1 MTKKV
6 VVLMG
11 GLSSEREVSLA
22 SGANVSAALKQA
34 GYDVFD
40 YDLTR
45 DLRSFIDMIETQKP
59 DAVFNALHG
68 KYGEDGCVQGI
79 LDIMGVPYTHSGRM
93 ASALAMNKAAAK
105 KMYRTAGLPVAADR
119 LVTKEQILA
128 GDVLPY
134 PFVLKPVC
142 DGSSVGVFIFNHDN
156 GKKPFE
162 GMEYPYADD
171 AEILAEEYVAGRELT
186 VAVMDGT
193 PLGVL
198 EIIPSKGFYNYNAKY
213 SDGGA
218 RHVVPAAIPAA
229 VYAEAMRTAAEA
241 HKALGCRG
249 ISRSD
254 IRYDDTGA
262 EPRLVILE
270 TNTQP
275 GMTSLSLVPDIARY
289 AGYSYQDIVVWMVE
303 HAKCGD

>member
-105 KMYRTAGLPVAADR
+105 KMYGRSARRG
-119 LVTKEQILA
+119 
-128 GDVLPY
+128 
-134 PFVLKPVC
+134 
-142 DGSSVGVFIFNHDN
+142 GSSGH
-156 GKKPFE
+156 E
-162 GMEYPYADD
+162 GTDS
-171 AEILAEEYVAGRELT
+171 GR
-186 VAVMDGT
+186 
-193 PLGVL
+193 
-198 EIIPSKGFYNYNAKY
+198 
-213 SDGGA
+213 
-218 RHVVPAAIPAA
+218 R
-229 VYAEAMRTAAEA
+229 
-241 HKALGCRG
+241 
-249 ISRSD
+249 RS
-254 IRYDDTGA
+254 A
-262 EPRLVILE
+262 
-270 TNTQP
+270 
-275 GMTSLSLVPDIARY
+275 LSLCFETRLRR
-289 AGYSYQDIVVWMVE
+289 IVRRRV
-303 HAKCGD
+303 HFQS